1 MGYGILAVA
10 CLCLLTPIQGGWYSS
25 EVSFSLYSLLFLL
38 LFLGIYAVYR
48 RIASKWLIVSLWIC
62 AGCSIIVLY
71 LPYEDAYPFV
81 NAIGPCIF
89 PLVLQGSKHEMK
101 ESTQKQ
107 VRHFIQYFLLW
118 YGSLLLVTLFDFM
131 NKALLITLVLMQ
143 IVMALWL
150 FYLCIHINQELKE
163 LNIRKSREKYIPHTK
178 RNTLLMTSLL
188 FLCAAILYGL
198 QFPYQKEIL
207 QHQPILPE
215 AVLYHSEQEDAYMV
229 VNGWQNELPVF
240 SLPRLEIGMDAFV
253 LYKKADVEKPL
264 AYSIE
269 QRIYVDG
276 VEKEEARLPRTQ
288 VLTDTSS
295 SLWQTYSYTYPETI
309 TFLKG
314 EEEQVQLQLFLYDEE
329 EQLIYEQR
337 FPLQI
342 EKGTSMYGEK
352 DGIQL
357 HDLRLTKGG
366 ILRTADIELS
376 MGKVQ
381 KLQHMDHISYEIQY
395 YEGDTLLYTSPIV
408 TQEIPIASSYH
419 NGESRLWLLFPEYPS
434 ELLEGLQEEAYTQ
447 AIASIRFYE
456 QKEILEQIEIP
467 LEVIP

>member
-1 MGYGILAVA
+1 
-10 CLCLLTPIQGGWYSS
+10 
-25 EVSFSLYSLLFLL
+25 
-38 LFLGIYAVYR
+38 
-48 RIASKWLIVSLWIC
+48 
-62 AGCSIIVLY
+62 
-71 LPYEDAYPFV
+71 
-81 NAIGPCIF
+81 
-89 PLVLQGSKHEMK
+89 MK

-107 VRHFIQYFLLW
+107 VRYFVQYFLLW
-118 YGSLLLVTLFDFM
+118 YGFLMFVTAFDSM
-131 NKALLITLVLMQ
+131 KSKAFLITLVLMQ
-143 IVMALWL
+143 IVAAMWL

-163 LNIRKSREKYIPHTK
+163 LQIRKSKEACIPHTK

-188 FLCAAILYGL
+188 FLCVAVLYGL

-215 AVLYHSEQEDAYMV
+215 AALYHSEQKDAYLV
-229 VNGWQNELPVF
+229 VNGWQNEVPVF
-240 SLPRLEIGMDAFV
+240 SMSKLEIGMDAFV

-264 AYSIE
+264 AYSME

-276 VEKEEARLPRTQ
+276 VEMEEARLPRTPI
-288 VLTDTSS
+288 LADTPS
-295 SLWQTYSYTYPETI
+295 SLWQTYSYTYPKTI

-342 EKGTSMYGEK
+342 EKGISMHGEK

-366 ILRTADIELS
+366 VLRTADIELS
-376 MGKVQ
+376 MKKVQ
-381 KLQHMDHISYEIQY
+381 KLQHMDRIAYEIQY

-419 NGESRLWLLFPEYPS
+419 NGESRLWLLSPEYPS
-434 ELLEGLQEEAYTQ
+434 ELLKGLQEEAYTQ

-456 QKEILEQIEIP
+456 QEEILEQIEIP
-467 LEVIP
+467 LEVMP